1 MDINFDY
8 YSTRIYN
15 LFYVFTLL
23 LKNGL
28 FYIYY
33 RDSLKFIKNLTF
45 DIERFNYTYIKI
57 LQTIS
62 CNSLIFTDDQKDFL
76 LKYSNQVPFKQSNH
90 DYQFLLNLEEKYKGE
105 LRINKDS
112 PINSGIVALVYEGY
126 LWANKG
132 NDPDR
137 KEHKIV
143 IKILKKDVTKLLN
156 IAWQD
161 LEFFTKLFDYLPIL
175 NKYKL
180 NKLIDFNKDY
190 VIDQLNF
197 SIELENLKL
206 WKDFSNKIDYLE
218 VPQYF
223 EEFTKEDSN
232 ILIMEYL
239 ENISIKELSKELKS
253 EYAVNLIKSVFV
265 GSFFYG
271 IIHGDLHSGNVLL
284 LENSKIGIIDFGIAC
299 KISRDEQNAMYNFYK
314 NSLFDQDTKKASL
327 NIKDLVHPRE
337 TLNNLSFDQCRQLYK
352 DVENVIQEH
361 FVINPDPMIFVFN
374 LTYVL
379 SKYKLTIS
387 KGFANTIYGISAGI
401 NLNIELMNA
410 KSSNPI
416 REYNSLS
423 LSIIK
428 NLCQEIDFSLD

>member
-1 MDINFDY
+1 MDINFHY
-8 YSTRIYN
+8 YWTRIYN
-15 LFYVFTLL
+15 LFYVCTFL

-28 FYIYY
+28 YY
-33 RDSLKFIKNLTF
+33 LYHRNSLKFLKNLTF

-62 CNSLIFTDDQKDFL
+62 CNSLIFSDEQKDFL

-90 DYQFLLNLEEKYKGE
+90 NYNFLVNLEKKYEGE
-105 LRINKDS
+105 LKINKDS
-112 PINSGIVALVYEGY
+112 PINSGIIALVYEGY
-126 LWANKG
+126 LSRDIG

-137 KEHKIV
+137 KEQKVV
-143 IKILKKDVTKLLN
+143 IKILKNDVTELLN
-156 IAWQD
+156 SAWND
-161 LEFFTKLFDYLPIL
+161 LEFFTKLLNYLPLL

-180 NKLIDFNKDY
+180 NKLLDFNKDY

-206 WKDFSNKIDYLE
+206 WKNFSNKIDYLE

-232 ILIMEYL
+232 ILVMEYL
-239 ENISIKELSKELKS
+239 ENISIKELSPEFKK

-284 LENSKIGIIDFGIAC
+284 LENSKIGIIDFGIAS
-299 KISRDEQNAMYNFYK
+299 KISLQEQNAMYNFYK
-314 NSLFDQDTKKASL
+314 NTLFEENIEKASL

-337 TLNNLSFDQCRQLYK
+337 TLDNLSLTQCSQLYK
-352 DVENVIQEH
+352 DVGNVIQEN
-361 FVINPDPMIFVFN
+361 FLINPDPMIFVFN

-401 NLNIELMNA
+401 NLNIELMNP
-410 KSSNPI
+410 KSSNPLK
-416 REYNSLS
+416 EYNL
-423 LSIIK
+423 LTISIIK
-428 NLCQEIDFSLD
+428 ELCQEIDFSLD

>member
-8 YSTRIYN
+8 YWTRIYN
-15 LFYVFTLL
+15 LFYVFTFL
-23 LKNGL
+23 LKNGI

-33 RDSLKFIKNLTF
+33 RDSLKFIQNLTF

-62 CNSLIFTDDQKDFL
+62 CNSLIFSDEQKDFL

-90 DYQFLLNLEEKYKGE
+90 DYQFLVDLEEKYKGE
-105 LRINKDS
+105 LKINKDS

-137 KEHKIV
+137 KEHKVV
-143 IKILKKDVTKLLN
+143 IKILKKDVTELLN
-156 IAWQD
+156 TAWQD
-161 LEFFTKLFDYLPIL
+161 LEFFTKLLDYLPVFY
-175 NKYKL
+175 KYKL
-180 NKLIDFNKDY
+180 KKLIDFNKDY

-206 WKDFSNKIDYLE
+206 WKNFSNKIDYLE

-232 ILIMEYL
+232 ILVMEYL
-239 ENISIKELSKELKS
+239 ENIPIKELSPEFKN

-265 GSFFYG
+265 GTFFYG
-271 IIHGDLHSGNVLL
+271 IIHGDLHAGNVLL
-284 LENSKIGIIDFGIAC
+284 LENGKIGIIDFGIAS
-299 KISRDEQNAMYNFYK
+299 KISKEEQNAMYNFYK
-314 NSLFDQDTKKASL
+314 NSLFEKDTQKARL
-327 NIKDLVHPRE
+327 NIKDLVHPRD
-337 TLNNLSFDQCRQLYK
+337 TLDNLSSEKSTQLYN
-352 DVENVIQEH
+352 DVGNIIQEN
-361 FVINPDPMIFVFN
+361 FIINPDPMIFVLN

-401 NLNIELMNA
+401 NLNIELMNI

-416 REYNSLS
+416 KEYNLLS

-428 NLCQEIDFSLD
+428 DLCQEIDFSLD